1 MDIKEKHYDLILI
14 GSGIGALTVA
24 SLMAQYR
31 NKKVLILEQH
41 FKAGGFT
48 HVFKREGKFLWD
60 VGIHYIGDMDENSML
75 RKIFDLVTRNEVSWF
90 KMPQI
95 FEKFVYPGITFGE
108 NSDPEEYKK
117 DLMSLFPEESKA
129 IGHYFEDVQKVAGW
143 HGRHMM
149 LKALPPFLDKFG
161 HAIDLIGAD
170 SALITTKE
178 YMDKNFKSPKL
189 KAILVSQ
196 WGDYGLPPSLS
207 AFAIHAL
214 IVAHYLKGGYYPIG
228 GSGVISQSIQKI
240 IQEKGGRILLSRE
253 VQEILIQDGK
263 AVGVRVKNRKKS
275 EEAKQDVFEEY
286 TADAIV
292 SNAGAYNTYTKLI
305 PSQHRIPFLDKLKS
319 FTNHFPLTTNVT
331 LYLGLKDDPKKM
343 GFLGENYWIYSS
355 FDHDQN
361 FKEGIDWIEG
371 DKPVPGAYLSF
382 PSLKDPHAHGH
393 TAEVIAFS
401 DYEPFAKWKDQPW
414 KERDEDYKNLKDS
427 IRDRLLDY
435 LEERFPGFKSN
446 VEYAEVST
454 PLTTEHFTL
463 HKRGTIYGLP
473 CVPDRFRE
481 KEAPWF
487 SPVTPIKNLFLTGA
501 DAASPGMSGAMMG
514 GISAVAH
521 LTDGL
526 KMIQIF
532 REAGKKR

>member
-1 MDIKEKHYDLILI
+1 MDIKQTHYDLIVI

-31 NKKVLILEQH
+31 DKRVLILEQH

-60 VGIHYIGDMDENSML
+60 VGIHYVGDMDENSML
-75 RKIFDLVTRNEVSWF
+75 RKIFDLVTRNEVQWN

-95 FEKFVYPGITFGE
+95 FEKFVYPGFTFGE
-108 NSDPEEYKK
+108 NSDPEQYQK
-117 DLMSLFPEESKA
+117 DLISLFPEESEA
-129 IGHYFEDVQKVAGW
+129 IGNYFEDIQKVASW

-161 HAIDLIGAD
+161 HAIDLLGSK
-170 SALITTKE
+170 SALVTTKD
-178 YMDKNFKSPKL
+178 YLDKNFKSQKL
-189 KAILVSQ
+189 KAILASQ

-214 IVAHYLKGGYYPIG
+214 IVAHYLKGGYYPVG
-228 GSGVISQSIQKI
+228 GSGVIAQSIQKI
-240 IQEKGGRILLSRE
+240 IEEKEGRILLSRE
-253 VQEILIQDGK
+253 VQEILIQDGT
-263 AVGVRVKNRKKS
+263 AVGVRVKNRRKS
-275 EEAKQDVFEEY
+275 EETKEEVIEEY
-286 TADAIV
+286 TADAVV

-305 PSQHRIPFLDKLKS
+305 PSQHRIPFTEKLKT
-319 FTNHFPLTTNVT
+319 FADNYPLTTNVS
-331 LYLGLKDDPKKM
+331 LYIGFKDDPKKL
-343 GFLGENYWIYSS
+343 GFQGENYWIYSS
-355 FDHDQN
+355 LDHDRN
-361 FKEGIDWIEG
+361 FMEGINWIES
-371 DKPVPGAYLSF
+371 DRIPGAYLSF
-382 PSLKDPHAHGH
+382 PSLKDPHAHAH

-401 DYEPFAKWKDQPW
+401 DYSPFAKWKDQPW
-414 KERDEDYKNLKDS
+414 KEKDEEYQKLKES
-427 IRDRLLDY
+427 IKDRLLDY
-435 LEERFPGFKSN
+435 IEERFPGFKDM
-446 VEYAEVST
+446 VEYTEVST

-463 HKRGTIYGLP
+463 HKKGTIYGLP

-481 KEAPWF
+481 ETAPWF

-514 GISAVAH
+514 GISAIAH